1 MSFIRPT
8 SRYKLNKFIS
18 EQSISNISYAA
29 DIKMPDKQRVV
40 SELDKMLRHN
50 SITVIVLAHHTPR
63 GLL

>member
-29 DIKMPDKQRVV
+29 DIKMPDKQKVV
-40 SELDKMLRHN
+40 SELEKMLRNN
-50 SITVIVLAHHTPR
+50 SITIIILEHHTPR
-63 GLL
+63 GIL

>member
-18 EQSISNISYAA
+18 EQSISHISYAA
-29 DIKMPDKQRVV
+29 DIKMPDKQKVV
-40 SELDKMLRHN
+40 SEIDKMLRHN
-50 SITVIVLAHHTPR
+50 SITVIVLEHHTPR